1 MQSLGS
7 PASVIAAIRE
17 DAEAEAER
25 LRESTES
32 EVKAI
37 RADAASM
44 NVAIADREE
53 RLAAAR
59 RAIAERIAA
68 QEWEGR
74 CAIIEQREQWMQ
86 RVVAKAQE
94 TWATCEVD
102 RLDALIREARA
113 RMPSGACEIAVSA
126 ADRERITEMLSQ
138 TTDNR
143 EPTTITIAPIAG
155 GCIVTVGDVSFDNS
169 FEARSRRLEPEWR
182 NALSGMYTP

>member
-25 LRESTES
+25 LRDSTES
-32 EVKAI
+32 EVSAI
-37 RADAASM
+37 RAEAASTD
-44 NVAIADREE
+44 VAIADRDE

-59 RAIAERIAA
+59 RRNAERIAA

-74 CAIIEQREQWMQ
+74 CAVIAQREQWMQ
-86 RVVAKAQE
+86 RVVARAQE
-94 TWATCEVD
+94 AWATCDVD
-102 RLDALIREARA
+102 QLHALVREARA
-113 RMPSGACEIAVSA
+113 RMPAGVCEIAVSA
-126 ADRERITEMLSQ
+126 ADRERISVP
-138 TTDNR
+138 DANVSV
-143 EPTTITIAPIAG
+143 APIAG
-155 GCIVTVGDVSFDNS
+155 GCIVTIGNVSFDNS

>member
-1 MQSLGS
+1 MHSLGS

-32 EVKAI
+32 EVRAI
-37 RADAASM
+37 RVEAASM
-44 NVAIADREE
+44 DVSIADRDE

-59 RAIAERIAA
+59 RRNAERIAT
-68 QEWEGR
+68 QEWEAR
-74 CAIIEQREQWMQ
+74 RAIIAQREQWMQ

-94 TWATCEVD
+94 GWATCDVD
-102 RLDALIREARA
+102 QLDALIREARA
-113 RMPSGACEIAVSA
+113 RMPSGVCEIAVSA
-126 ADRERITEMLSQ
+126 ADRERIRVS
-138 TTDNR
+138 DAKVSV
-143 EPTTITIAPIAG
+143 APIAG

>member
-25 LRESTES
+25 VRESAES
-32 EVKAI
+32 EVSAI
-37 RADAASM
+37 RAETASTHVEIP
-44 NVAIADREE
+44 NRDE

-59 RAIAERIAA
+59 RKNAERIAA

-74 CAIIEQREQWMQ
+74 RAVIAQREQWMQ

-94 TWATCEVD
+94 TWATC
-102 RLDALIREARA
+102 DAAQLHALVREARA
-113 RMPSGACEIAVSA
+113 RMPAGVCEIAVSA
-126 ADRERITEMLSQ
+126 GDRERISVP
-138 TTDNR
+138 DANVSV
-143 EPTTITIAPIAG
+143 ASIAG
-155 GCIVTVGDVSFDNS
+155 GCIVTIGDVSFDNS